1 VNFILDADIRSFFDE
16 VNQPWLIRFLGHR
29 IGDPRIIRLI
39 QKWLGAGFLEGE
51 ELTVSDKGT
60 GQGSVVS
67 PLLANAYLHYAFDLW
82 AERWRR
88 REATGDMIIVRYA
101 DDIVVGFEHETDAC
115 RFWDAMRARLE
126 EFSLT
131 LHPEKTRL
139 IEFGRHAAANRTKRG
154 LGKPETFDFLG
165 FTFICGKTRL
175 GKFLLKR
182 KTRSARMQAKLK
194 EIKEG
199 MRRRR
204 HQPIPNKGNG
214 CSRSSRA
221 GLP

>member
-1 VNFILDADIRSFFDE
+1 VFRRGKPI
-16 VNQPWLIRFLGHR
+16 
-29 IGDPRIIRLI
+29 
-39 QKWLGAGFLEGE
+39 
-51 ELTVSDKGT
+51 DK
-60 GQGSVVS
+60 
-67 PLLANAYLHYAFDLW
+67 
-82 AERWRR
+82 
-88 REATGDMIIVRYA
+88 
-101 DDIVVGFEHETDAC
+101 
-115 RFWDAMRARLE
+115 
-126 EFSLT
+126 
-131 LHPEKTRL
+131 
-139 IEFGRHAAANRTKRG
+139 FGRHAAANRTKRG

-221 GLP
+221 GLL